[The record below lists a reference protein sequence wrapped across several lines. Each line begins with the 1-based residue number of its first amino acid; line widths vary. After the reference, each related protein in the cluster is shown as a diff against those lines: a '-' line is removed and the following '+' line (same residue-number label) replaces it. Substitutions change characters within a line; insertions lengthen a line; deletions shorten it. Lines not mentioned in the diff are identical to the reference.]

1 MRTGPTA
8 TPVLTLLLA
17 AATAGQA
24 LACGPR
30 AEVLFTE
37 GAPDSFEIVNRSPPG
52 WEIESLQIDL
62 RGAAGGLYF
71 DPTAGGAGASMPDP
85 LRPLGSL
92 DGGSPDGGT
101 VRLVG
106 ASPVADGDTALLL
119 AFEGFAAGARY
130 VLTIDLDNLGGGYSD
145 AVIEPGEFAGAT
157 LFARFTAGPH
167 LAEGEGLFDGAGRA
181 ETLDNSACS

>member
-1 MRTGPTA
+1 MRTCPIA
-8 TPVLTLLLA
+8 IPVLALLLA

-62 RGAAGGLYF
+62 RGAVGGLYF
-71 DPTAGGAGASMPDP
+71 DPTEGGAGTSMPDP
-85 LRPLGSL
+85 LRPL
-92 DGGSPDGGT
+92 GSPDGGT

-130 VLTIDLDNLGGGYSD
+130 ILTIDLDNLGGGYAN
-145 AVIEPGEFAGAT
+145 AVIEPGEFAGAS
-157 LFARFTAGPH
+157 LFARFAAGPH
-167 LAEGEGLFDGAGRA
+167 RAEGEGLFDGAGRA

>member
-62 RGAAGGLYF
+62 PGGEI
-71 DPTAGGAGASMPDP
+71 S
-85 LRPLGSL
+85 
-92 DGGSPDGGT
+92 
-101 VRLVG
+101 
-106 ASPVADGDTALLL
+106 
-119 AFEGFAAGARY
+119 E
-130 VLTIDLDNLGGGYSD
+130 LTIDLDRDRRPRDRDTTRMAATDGPPGTLTFD
-145 AVIEPGEFAGAT
+145 ARPWCNVSI
-157 LFARFTAGPH
+157 
-167 LAEGEGLFDGAGRA
+167 DGRSVGQTPIVNRSLPAGRHRISCVNPELNA
-181 ETLDNSACS
+181 RRNITVTIESGQPTRRRIDLQ